1 MQDLNFKV
9 QRYNPDKD
17 NSPHMQEFTVPFK
30 KGMSVLD
37 GLLYIKE
44 NLDNTLAFR
53 SSCRM
58 GICGSCG
65 MLINNLPRLA
75 CHTPVEELETYKI
88 EVKSLPNY
96 PIIKDL
102 VPKIDVLFEK
112 HKSVKPYLIR
122 EDNENLERP
131 ETELYQSVE
140 QLDSFMQF
148 SYCIKCGLCMSAC
161 PTVATDRLFLGPQPL
176 AQGYRYCADSRDE
189 AGKERFEIVD
199 TPHGIWL
206 CHMAG
211 ACSEACPKGLDP
223 AFAIQLFKRMLVSQS
238 LGIRKQPKSAPAIQ
252 PPKTSKPKIAVPEL
266 TVK

>member
-1 MQDLNFKV
+1 MQNLSFKV
-9 QRYNPDKD
+9 QRYDPDKD
-17 NSPHMQEFTVPFK
+17 SSTHMQEFTVPFT

-44 NLDNTLAFR
+44 HLDNTLAFR

-65 MLINNLPRLA
+65 MLINKIPRLA
-75 CHTPVEELETYKI
+75 CHTPVEELETDKI

-102 VPKIDVLFEK
+102 VPQLELLFEK
-112 HKSVKPYLIR
+112 HKSVKPYMIR
-122 EDNENLERP
+122 EDSENIERP
-131 ETELYQSVE
+131 DTGLYQSVE
-140 QLDSFMQF
+140 ELDSFMQF

-161 PTVATDRLFLGPQPL
+161 PTVATDSLFLGPQPL
-176 AQGYRYCADSRDE
+176 AQGYRYCADTRDD
-189 AGKERFEIVD
+189 ADQERFNIVD
-199 TPHGIWL
+199 SPHGIWL

-223 AFAIQLFKRMLVSQS
+223 AFAIQLFKRMMAAES
-238 LGIRKQPKSAPAIQ
+238 LGIRKQPKSAPAVQ
-252 PPKTSKPKIAVPEL
+252 PPRESKPKIEVPEI

>member
-1 MQDLNFKV
+1 MQNLSFKV
-9 QRYNPDKD
+9 QRYDPDHD
-17 NSPHMQEFTVPFK
+17 SSPHMQEFTVPFTN
-30 KGMSVLD
+30 GMSVLD

-65 MLINNLPRLA
+65 MLINKFPMLA
-75 CHTPVEELETYKI
+75 CHTPVEELKTDKI

-102 VPKIDVLFEK
+102 VPQLDLLFEK
-112 HKSVKPYLIR
+112 HKSVKPYIIR
-122 EDNENLERP
+122 EDSENLERP
-131 ETELYQSVE
+131 EVGLYQSVE

-148 SYCIKCGLCMSAC
+148 SYCIKCGMCMAAC
-161 PTVATDRLFLGPQPL
+161 PTVATDALFLGPQPL

-189 AGKERFEIVD
+189 ADKERFDIVD
-199 TPHGIWL
+199 SPHGIWL

-223 AFAIQLFKRMLVSQS
+223 AFAIQLFKRMMASKS
-238 LGIRKQPKSAPAIQ
+238 LGLRKQTKAAPEIQ
-252 PPKTSKPKIAVPEL
+252 PPKESKPMIEVPEF